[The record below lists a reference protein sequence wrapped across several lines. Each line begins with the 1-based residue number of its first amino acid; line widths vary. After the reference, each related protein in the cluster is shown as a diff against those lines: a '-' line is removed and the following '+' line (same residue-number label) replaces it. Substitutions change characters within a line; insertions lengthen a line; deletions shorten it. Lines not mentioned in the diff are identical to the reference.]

1 MDPVRAMVTSPV
13 DDGQIEVFSSGRGPA
28 VVIVAGGGTDASI
41 YRRLAQRLA
50 GDFTVHVYNRRG
62 RGGSSAMPADYS
74 LASEIADLGAVL
86 AAAGSSRLI
95 GHSVGGFFALAGARE
110 LPVERVALFDPTI
123 SVDGSFPTDFL
134 PDLQRAIDAGDM
146 REAMFVAGRGLRNPG
161 HNLPEPLQR
170 AAVRLVLM
178 TPPGKT
184 IAKYFWTVPAEA
196 RLAEAADGPA
206 ANWAGVRARTRFYI
220 GARSPDYYA
229 PTARH
234 VAAVMPDADVEM
246 IPKLGHDALARA
258 PRGLVDSLVRF
269 LR

>member
-1 MDPVRAMVTSPV
+1 MDPIATMVTSPV
-13 DDGQIEVFSSGRGPA
+13 DDGQIEVFSSGRGTA
-28 VVIVAGGGTDASI
+28 VVVVAGGGTDASI
-41 YRRLAQRLA
+41 YRRLADRLA
-50 GDFTVHVYNRRG
+50 RDFTVHVYNRRG
-62 RGGSSAMPADYS
+62 RGGSSAVP
-74 LASEIADLGAVL
+74 ADLGLPTVIDDLAAVL
-86 AAAGSSRLI
+86 AAVGSTRLI

-110 LPVERVALFDPTI
+110 LPVERVALFDPTV

-134 PDLQRAIDAGDM
+134 PDLERAIDAGDM

-184 IAKYFWTVPAEA
+184 MAEYFWTVPGEA

-220 GARSPDYYA
+220 GARSPGYYA
-229 PTARH
+229 PTARRL
-234 VAAVMPDADVEM
+234 AAVMPDADVEM
-246 IPKLGHDALARA
+246 IPRLGHDALARA
-258 PRGLVDSLVRF
+258 PRRLVDSLVRF
-269 LR
+269 LQ